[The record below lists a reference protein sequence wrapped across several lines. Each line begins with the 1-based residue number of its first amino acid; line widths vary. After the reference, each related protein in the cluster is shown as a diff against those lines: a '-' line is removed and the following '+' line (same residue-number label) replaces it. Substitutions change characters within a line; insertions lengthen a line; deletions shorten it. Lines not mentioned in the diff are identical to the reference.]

1 VIYLQDKEY
10 QNYYDLLI
18 EELKKNGATD
28 SDLNLINE
36 DMVKNAMKNKR
47 TPADLAWAILQ

>member
-1 VIYLQDKEY
+1 MQDKEY

-36 DMVKNAMKNKR
+36 DMIKNAMKNKR